1 MQLTDLLFDL
11 DFSYI
16 INDDNTLS
24 LIDLQGVNLGSIEK
38 EKFDVNENL
47 ARTLIDRLE
56 IYINDYFISG
66 YKETLEKDYCET
78 ITSEEYSLILE
89 KMKKYPESFETCIEL
104 MECII
109 NPDLL
114 DISSIL
120 DDLEVTEK
128 CPRCGGRL
136 RKSPLPDYAYY
147 CQHCEEDFYS
157 FEVMGV
163 IKCTNELIT

>member
-1 MQLTDLLFDL
+1 MYGYISGTIKEVEPN
-11 DFSYI
+11 YI
-16 INDDNTLS
+16 IIDNHG
-24 LIDLQGVNLGSIEK
+24 IGYQ
-38 EKFDVNENL
+38 
-47 ARTLIDRLE
+47 
-56 IYINDYFISG
+56 IYVPNPYGFM
-66 YKETLEKDYCET
+66 LEKDYSET